1 MRRYIFII
9 AITLSLFACNQ
20 NQPAA
25 TQPSADSLHT
35 AETDAAAVS
44 PARMII
50 PGKKIGHIYI
60 NADADSL
67 SMSLSLGKPKFA
79 DAAMGALMMTWRAQ
93 YNGKNYVTSTY
104 SHRKMGDADDAVSY
118 IKQIRTTSPRFKT
131 AGSIG
136 VGSTLQAVLNTY
148 KPTKRPVPGKA
159 DKGTLLYD
167 DYAAGIGFEVD
178 ANGKCTAV
186 LVHAPGDSSVTY
198 IDMHEQAK
206 SAIKMK

>member
-1 MRRYIFII
+1 
-9 AITLSLFACNQ
+9 
-20 NQPAA
+20 
-25 TQPSADSLHT
+25 
-35 AETDAAAVS
+35 
-44 PARMII
+44 MII

-67 SMSLSLGKPKFA
+67 SMSLRMGKPKFA

-104 SHRKMGDADDAVSY
+104 SHRKMGNADDAVSY

-198 IDMHEQAK
+198 IDMHEQEK
-206 SAIKMK
+206 SAIKVK

>member
-1 MRRYIFII
+1 MRITIFIV
-9 AITLSLFACNQ
+9 AITFSLFACNQ
-20 NQPAA
+20 NHQV
-25 TQPSADSLHT
+25 TQPLADSLHN
-35 AETDAAAVS
+35 ADSSQKAIS
-44 PARMII
+44 PGRTII

-67 SMSLSLGKPKFA
+67 SMSLSLGKPKFS

-131 AGSIG
+131 AGFIG
-136 VGSTLQAVLNTY
+136 VGSTLKDVLNTY
-148 KPTKRPVPGKA
+148 KPIKRPVPGKA
-159 DKGTLLYD
+159 DKGALLYD

-178 ANGKCTAV
+178 ATGKCTAV

-198 IDMHEQAK
+198 IDMHEQEK
-206 SAIKMK
+206 SAIKVK